1 MRYPSDRS
9 WTNTSRNA
17 EVPAGKPAGTSV
29 VLNVGGDLLSH
40 TLASAVPS
48 ALEGLAS
55 GFGMGPGVPPPPTP
69 PTTLSTYFP
78 CSNTPPHRHKT
89 LCHVMLVVCSGSHS
103 GCEQHVV
110 ASPRPISTSQLH
122 PSQGFHLWPINPVV
136 YWEPYPRKGGGRPH
150 LGTSFPLRCLQRLS
164 LPNIANQPC
173 PWRDNWHTRGSSVP
187 VLSY

>member
-1 MRYPSDRS
+1 RS

-69 PTTLSTYFP
+69 PTTLSNYNKTWL
-78 CSNTPPHRHKT
+78 CAQGHTVDASNK
-89 LCHVMLVVCSGSHS
+89 MLW
-103 GCEQHVV
+103 
-110 ASPRPISTSQLH
+110 ASPRPISTGRLH
-122 PSQGFHLWPINPVV
+122 PSQSFHPRPINP
-136 YWEPYPRKGGGRPH
+136 
-150 LGTSFPLRCLQRLS
+150 
-164 LPNIANQPC
+164 
-173 PWRDNWHTRGSSVP
+173 
-187 VLSY
+187 